1 MRSIS
6 NDAGDREIDHGA
18 KESQYS
24 IFSQNDEMVEHN
36 RIVHE
41 RALPTDTDTDGE
53 THEDT
58 DRKRWKR

>member
-1 MRSIS
+1 MMQATGKSITES
-6 NDAGDREIDHGA
+6 RIAILDFFAKRRNGREND
-18 KESQYS
+18 
-24 IFSQNDEMVEHN
+24 

-58 DRKRWKR
+58 DRKRWNR